1 MSNQSIKSKLREQT
15 KKNHQEFRQ
24 QLVDDVAAVLQ
35 KWKQH
40 STTLHDTQLKQ
51 VSKLHHD
58 IEKLLEEV
66 KISKAATSQI
76 RDNTVR
82 ELRNLKRSH
91 SWGYVI
97 ITVLVAIISTIT
109 TLLAIRY
116 LF

>member
-1 MSNQSIKSKLREQT
+1 MSKQSIKSKLREQT

-24 QLVDDVAAVLQ
+24 QLVDDVAAVLE
-35 KWKQH
+35 KWKDH
-40 STTLHDTQLKQ
+40 SNNLHTIQKRQFSDLN
-51 VSKLHHD
+51 HD
-58 IEKLLEEV
+58 IEKLMEEV

-97 ITVLVAIISTIT
+97 ITVFVAIISTIT